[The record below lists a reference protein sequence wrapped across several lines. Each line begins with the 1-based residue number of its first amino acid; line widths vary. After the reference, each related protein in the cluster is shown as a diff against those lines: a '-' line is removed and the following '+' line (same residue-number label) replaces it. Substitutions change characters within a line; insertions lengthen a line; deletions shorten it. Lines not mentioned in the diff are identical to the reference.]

1 MLMAE
6 LDDPA
11 GEAQSRPNPTSPN
24 PNEKLVK
31 IFDSETETEALVV
44 KGLLD
49 SASIENSLGP
59 VSLSQYAFPDV
70 GGTVI
75 LVKEE
80 DAAAARQLIE
90 DYRRSE
96 PAADDETAEIDI
108 NTGEPRVKG

>member
-11 GEAQSRPNPTSPN
+11 GEAQSRPTSPN